1 MGGFYFAHYGLAEV
15 VVPGYYLVWYN
26 KEKGAKAVGNVVVPG
41 YYLVWYN
48 SKGGFF

>member
-1 MGGFYFAHYGLAEV
+1 MKYEEV

-26 KEKGAKAVGNVVVPG
+26 YDRTGIYPESVVVPG

-48 SKGGFF
+48 AGTCRN

>member
-1 MGGFYFAHYGLAEV
+1 MTV

-26 KEKGAKAVGNVVVPG
+26 LLGLNELHNSVVVPG

-48 SKGGFF
+48 SNFELAGQQMS